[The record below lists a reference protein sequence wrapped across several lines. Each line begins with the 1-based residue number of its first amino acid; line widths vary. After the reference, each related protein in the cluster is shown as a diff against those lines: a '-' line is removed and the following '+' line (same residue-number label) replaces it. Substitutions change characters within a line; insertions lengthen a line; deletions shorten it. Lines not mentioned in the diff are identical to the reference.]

1 MTTGLDSRRLGNDGP
16 LDHLVVAARTL
27 DEGAAWVSSVMGVPT
42 VAGGKHPLMGTYN
55 RLLGLGPGRY
65 LEVIAIDPEAPPPQR
80 PRWFGLDEPAMRER
94 LARGPALIHWVERTD
109 DIEAALALYPEPVEV
124 LDATRGDFAWRI
136 AVPRDGHLPGGG
148 GLPTLIQWKG
158 PHPADRLP
166 ASGCAL
172 LEFRSEGG
180 LRAVF
185 STPAGRRSLPPS
197 EE

>member
-1 MTTGLDSRRLGNDGP
+1 MRE

-42 VAGGKHPLMGTYN
+42 VPGGKHPLMGTYN

-65 LEVIAIDPEAPPPQR
+65 LEVIAIDPDAPQPPR
-80 PRWFGLDEPAMRER
+80 PRWFALDEPAMRER

-124 LDATRGDFAWRI
+124 LDATRGELAWKI
-136 AVPRDGHLPGGG
+136 TVPRDGHLPGRGT
-148 GLPTLIQWKG
+148 LPTLIQWKG

-166 ASGCAL
+166 ASGCEL
-172 LEFRSEGG
+172 LDFRSEGG

-185 STPAGRRSLPPS
+185 STPAGWRSLPPS